1 MNEYSDN
8 LSYSDMEAVLRA
20 LPNHP
25 ITGDEVAMIL
35 SEIAISFCDDALS
48 AAAIL
53 GTAVGLV
60 AATYN
65 QSETLQ

>member
-35 SEIAISFCDDALS
+35 SEIAISFCGDALS